1 MTKEILRYYCIDGL
15 TRTERRTY
23 TKINVQM
30 ELPPIPRFSEGPR
43 ETEPWG
49 IILLRKTHEG
59 GVDE

>member
-30 ELPPIPRFSEGPR
+30 ELPPSQDF
-43 ETEPWG
+43 
-49 IILLRKTHEG
+49 RKAPG
-59 GVDE
+59 RPNRGV